1 MLEEAL
7 NANSWAE
14 WLAAELGSPLTSEEK
29 RVRALDQLAAVS
41 ESLERAR
48 EFPAADALESRLIRA

>member
-7 NANSWAE
+7 NANSSAE

-29 RVRALDQLAAVS
+29 RARALDQLTAVS

-48 EFPAADALESRLIRA
+48 ELPAAAAWKVA